1 MFRPLQK
8 QAMTL
13 LGKLK
18 YFSKP
23 PIIVYDPS
31 SYKVKGA
38 DVREL
43 LGVLQPGDIL
53 LRAYDGY
60 LDSWFIRSSRPL
72 GKGARRRGVFTHAAL
87 YVGRL
92 GPQDRDRAA
101 ADISGYAWDQDRAI
115 PAAELPA
122 HREAMRE
129 RFFDSV
135 LKADQAGNWPDNAMV
150 IHAMAEG
157 VQMEDILS
165 FCRCDYLQVLRLPAQ
180 FQGVPHAELPPVF
193 RLQADSE
200 EARLAGSLLADQCLQ
215 REDATRLACA
225 AALGKLGAEY
235 DFACNDVKAFQ
246 SFSCAELVF
255 YCYRAVGQWLD
266 MRPRL
271 HGFLGLWPRRVTVTP
286 DDFTETRLETV
297 WQSRSLRAQACL
309 SEELVRQHSLR
320 HLAEVFGV
328 PETSLSLAVRFDEL
342 AADPVSDFKRNQFD
356 IVDDDIRDVADKR
369 LLKEMAQGKLVIQT
383 VGDYCDHMVR
393 CSRIHPEEV
402 SFVLRLPR

>member
-72 GKGARRRGVFTHAAL
+72 DKGSRRRGVFTHAAL

-135 LKADQAGNWPDNAMV
+135 LKPDQAGNWPDNAMV

-225 AALGKLGAEY
+225 AALGKLAG
-235 DFACNDVKAFQ
+235 VLLL
-246 SFSCAELVF
+246 SGG
-255 YCYRAVGQWLD
+255 RAVAGHA
-266 MRPRL
+266 PAPARL
-271 HGFLGLWPRRVTVTP
+271 SGPVAAPGNGDAGRLYRDAAGNRVAKPVATGAGLGGGG
-286 DDFTETRLETV
+286 
-297 WQSRSLRAQACL
+297 C
-309 SEELVRQHSLR
+309 
-320 HLAEVFGV
+320 GC
-328 PETSLSLAVRFDEL
+328 
-342 AADPVSDFKRNQFD
+342 
-356 IVDDDIRDVADKR
+356 
-369 LLKEMAQGKLVIQT
+369 G
-383 VGDYCDHMVR
+383 
-393 CSRIHPEEV
+393 
-402 SFVLRLPR
+402 